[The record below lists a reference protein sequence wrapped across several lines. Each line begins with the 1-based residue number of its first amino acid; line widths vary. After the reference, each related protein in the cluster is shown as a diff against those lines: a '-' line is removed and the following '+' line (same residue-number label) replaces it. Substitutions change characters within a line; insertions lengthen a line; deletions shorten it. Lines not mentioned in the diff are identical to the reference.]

1 MLQSTLILETGSLVS
16 LPLEHKEL
24 GHPLESFTTTMVNGG
39 GVVECSWVPE
49 GATGSELGEDPEE
62 ERPGVDV
69 QPEDEEARAED
80 EEARVEGAEGRPA
93 DEDVEQP
100 HPDGEY

>member
-16 LPLEHKEL
+16 LPLENKEL

-49 GATGSELGEDPEE
+49 GVIGFELGEDPEE
-62 ERPGVDV
+62 ERPEEEV
-69 QPEDEEARAED
+69 QPEDEEARAEE
-80 EEARVEGAEGRPA
+80 EEARAEGADGRPA

>member
-1 MLQSTLILETGSLVS
+1 MLQSTLILETGSSAS
-16 LPLEHKEL
+16 LPLENKEL

-69 QPEDEEARAED
+69 QPEDEEARAE
-80 EEARVEGAEGRPA
+80 GAEGLPA
-93 DEDVEQP
+93 EEDVEKP